1 MVGWLDISEYAS
13 KYGVSESTLRRRIR
27 SKTIEHK
34 MERGKYMLQDSSAL
48 LEAAPL
54 YARGVIPN
62 AVPKARPA
70 ERAANTTKLG
80 PVTPPQDP
88 EPTKVSQ
95 TVKTVKAVERTIEKA
110 QLALEEFLRDEE
122 PALLR
127 LRQHHDSVV
136 AENRRLKEHISELET
151 LVKALEAQMR
161 PM

>member
-1 MVGWLDISEYAS
+1 MVGWIDISEYAS

-70 ERAANTTKLG
+70 ERAAK
-80 PVTPPQDP
+80 PAPAAPSPQAP

-110 QLALEEFLRDEE
+110 QHALEEFLRDEE